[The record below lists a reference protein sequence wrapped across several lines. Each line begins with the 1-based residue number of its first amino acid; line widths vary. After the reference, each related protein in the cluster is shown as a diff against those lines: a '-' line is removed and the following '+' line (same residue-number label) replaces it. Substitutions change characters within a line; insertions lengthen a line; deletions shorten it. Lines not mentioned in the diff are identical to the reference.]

1 MKKTVLFLIY
11 LLGIINLSFSIS
23 FNFFQDLKRN
33 TEPKMKITR
42 EEKNRIGKIEFY
54 SHNQILKLVEEEQK
68 ILVYS
73 DPFSSMPDDIIFT
86 ARKGDEVKV
95 THVLYSPKIK
105 SSCLLVTISTGKAG
119 FIPLHKNPYG
129 NGQFTFKEDLMVNG
143 KTIKIL
149 NLNRK
154 YTFEGFSDNPAIIY
168 SQPDINSETIV
179 RIYDVFRVDS
189 QSITADYN
197 WLYVIYENYSGW
209 INKKYL
215 CDGIGG
221 PVLNSPEE
229 IICEELLWADY
240 R

>member
-1 MKKTVLFLIY
+1 MKKLLLVLFNLFF
-11 LLGIINLSFSIS
+11 IINSTFA
-23 FNFFQDLKRN
+23 FNFTLFSKSAKN
-33 TEPKMKITR
+33 TNSEIKLSR
-42 EEKNRIGKIEFY
+42 DEKNRIGKIEFY
-54 SHNQILKLVEEEQK
+54 PHNQILKPTDDGQKLV
-68 ILVYS
+68 IHS
-73 DPFSSMPDDIIFT
+73 DPFSSMPDDVIFT

-168 SQPDINSETIV
+168 SQPDINSETFV